1 MASDSDLRTPVTA
14 AAEKLLGLEL
24 LRFGAAVAILVFHY
38 RHFWYVGG
46 TAKDFNFGSQPLYPV
61 LWPLYQYGHYGV
73 EIFWCVS
80 GYIFFWKYRDLIRT
94 GRIGG
99 WRFFV
104 LRFSRLYPLH
114 LLTLLGVAALQ
125 AAYRR
130 TQGSFFV
137 YSANDIGH
145 FVLQLLFA
153 SNWSPSQPASFNGPI
168 WSISIEV
175 LVYFIFYACLRIT
188 GASAW
193 PSIALV
199 AVSCLATATGH
210 AEGLVV
216 CIAFFFAG
224 GLAAT
229 LAGHADEKGID
240 GPVAAGMAVALG
252 LGLWMAYWLRTPAYK
267 PFPVWTLLIAV
278 APLVFLAARRF
289 PVTRPM
295 RRGIEVA
302 GNLTYASYL
311 LHFPVQLAVVL
322 TYASIGAAVP
332 MHRVA
337 FFLAYIAGMLA
348 LSYVVYRFFEAP
360 AQDFIRARR
369 RVAALPRPKVQ
380 ADDPPGPVSGSP
392 GRR

>member
-1 MASDSDLRTPVTA
+1 MASDSDPRTSVTA

-38 RHFWYVGG
+38 QHFWYVGVA
-46 TAKDFNFGSQPLYPV
+46 AKDFNLWSQPLYGV
-61 LWPLYQYGHYGV
+61 LWPLYHYGHYGV

-80 GYIFFWKYRDLIRT
+80 GYIFFWKYRKTIAT
-94 GRIGG
+94 KSIGG

-125 AAYRR
+125 AAYLR
-130 TQGSFFV
+130 TQGSYFV

-153 SNWSPSQPASFNGPI
+153 SNWTPSQPASFNGPI

-193 PSIALV
+193 PSLALV
-199 AVSCLATATGH
+199 AGSCLAVATGH
-210 AEGLVV
+210 GHNLVV

-224 GLAAT
+224 GLAAI
-229 LAGHADEKGID
+229 LGGYADKRRIEAPI
-240 GPVAAGMAVALG
+240 AAATAIALVLG
-252 LGLWMAYWLRTPAYK
+252 LAMAYWLRVPAYK

-278 APLVFLAARRF
+278 SALVFLVARRF
-289 PVTRPM
+289 PVPRRM

-311 LHFPVQLAVVL
+311 LHFPIQLTVVL
-322 TYASIGAAVP
+322 TFALIGKAVP
-332 MHRVA
+332 MQRVG
-337 FFLAYIAGMLA
+337 FFLAYIAGTLA
-348 LSYVVYRFFEAP
+348 LSYVVYRYFEAP
-360 AQDFIRARR
+360 AQNFIRARR
-369 RVAALPRPKVQ
+369 RIVVAA
-380 ADDPPGPVSGSP
+380 S
-392 GRR
+392 